1 MAGPTYSAE
10 DVKRLSIYAKKCS
23 KVSSQGC
30 EKIVKTPD
38 IEELLIHV
46 SKEAPMRAAKLI
58 DKMQAAC
65 KEGLEMAKN
74 AAESKKRARDGE
86 IGNGEGGNKRP
97 RSDTNAEDGTLTD
110 DACKLEALGSSESKL
125 TSQ

>member
-1 MAGPTYSAE
+1 
-10 DVKRLSIYAKKCS
+10 
-23 KVSSQGC
+23 
-30 EKIVKTPD
+30 
-38 IEELLIHV
+38 
-46 SKEAPMRAAKLI
+46 MRAAKLI